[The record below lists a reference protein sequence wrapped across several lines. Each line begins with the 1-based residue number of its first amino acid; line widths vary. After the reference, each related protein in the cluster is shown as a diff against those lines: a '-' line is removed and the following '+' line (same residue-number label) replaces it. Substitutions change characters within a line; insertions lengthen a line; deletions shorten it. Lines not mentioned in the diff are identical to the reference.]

1 VSRAPI
7 PATAIVL
14 AGGRA
19 RRFGRDKLAEPLAGR
34 SMLQRAIDAVAE
46 VVVDIVVAEG
56 IADGPGTHGDADPRG
71 DLRAPVPLR
80 RIADR
85 ERSPGPLVAL
95 AAALEVT
102 SQPIAVVVAGD
113 MPTLREPVLAALLRA
128 LAHDPGAEAAC
139 LVHRGRRQPLPAALR
154 VGAATTAARRL
165 VADGERRLQALTER
179 LAVRDLAEA
188 DWRPHDP
195 EAASLRDIDR
205 PADLDGLP
213 PLD

>member
-1 VSRAPI
+1 MSDPQL

-19 RRFGRDKLAEPLAGR
+19 RRFGRDKLVEPLGAR
-34 SMLQRAIDAVAE
+34 TMLQRAIDAVAV
-46 VVVDIVVAEG
+46 VVVDVVVVEGMVGGAADAE
-56 IADGPGTHGDADPRG
+56 ARG
-71 DLRAPVPLR
+71 DLHAPVPLR
-80 RIADR
+80 RIADT

-113 MPTLREPVLAALLRA
+113 MPTLREPVLEALLRA
-128 LAHDPGAEAAC
+128 LVRDPGAEAAC
-139 LVHRGRRQPLPAALR
+139 LVHRGRRQPLPTALR
-154 VGAATTAARRL
+154 VGAATSAARRL
-165 VADGERRLQALTER
+165 VAGGERRLQALTER

-195 EAASLRDIDR
+195 EAATLRDVDR
-205 PADLDGLP
+205 PADLERLP
-213 PLD
+213 PFD